1 MSHVLRLGL
10 AAIMIMAILVL
21 GLIIDT
27 AFYAVF
33 DETAD
38 GIKGGPFDIL
48 THLEGV
54 AQVVVPMMLLGVVLW
69 VIWGAIQ
76 EERREE
82 QVRRVRR

>member
-10 AAIMIMAILVL
+10 AAMMIMAILVL
-21 GLIIDT
+21 GLVIDT
-27 AFYAVF
+27 AFYAVLA
-33 DETAD
+33 ETAE
-38 GIKGGPFDIL
+38 GIEGGPFDIL

-54 AQVVVPMMLLGVVLW
+54 AQIVVPMMLLGVVLW
-69 VIWGAIQ
+69 VIWGSIQ